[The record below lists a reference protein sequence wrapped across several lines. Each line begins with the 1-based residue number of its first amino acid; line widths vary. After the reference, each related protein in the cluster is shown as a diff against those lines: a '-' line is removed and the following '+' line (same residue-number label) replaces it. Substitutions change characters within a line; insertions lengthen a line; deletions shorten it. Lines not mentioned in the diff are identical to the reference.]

1 MPLFSPPIHKPY
13 PPIPREPENVK
24 ELMEL
29 RIQQVR
35 KKEKELR
42 EEYKVEK
49 VRIKKAFMV
58 RGKERS

>member
-1 MPLFSPPIHKPY
+1 
-13 PPIPREPENVK
+13 
-24 ELMEL
+24 MEL

-42 EEYKVEK
+42 AEYKVEK
-49 VRIKKAFMV
+49 VRIKKGFMV

>member
-1 MPLFSPPIHKPY
+1 MPTFSIPIHQLY

-29 RIQQVR
+29 RTQQVR
-35 KKEKELR
+35 KKENELR